1 MDRVRTLTQAYT
13 QAPWRTQMQIL
24 ALALLILIGVAV
36 VAGVYLNITQRTATI
51 GRDIQGMQY
60 EIEELQLS
68 NADLETRLAYLT
80 SGTQMHVRAL
90 ELGFQ
95 PIERDQIEYL
105 VVPGYAE
112 KRAAV
117 IAPPPEPVETYAA
130 SLPFSYTESLLD
142 WVKVSVV
149 PMFQNLL
156 EVNQ

>member
-1 MDRVRTLTQAYT
+1 
-13 QAPWRTQMQIL
+13 MQIL

>member
-13 QAPWRTQMQIL
+13 QSPWRTQMQIL
-24 ALALLILIGVAV
+24 ALALLILVGVAV

-112 KRAAV
+112 KRAVV

-142 WVKVSVV
+142 WVKVSIV
-149 PMFQNLL
+149 PMFRNLV
-156 EVNQ
+156 EVSQ

>member
-24 ALALLILIGVAV
+24 ALALLILVGVAV